1 MPYIDDQLLALK
13 TLFEA
18 KIRENGKKGKTSAIR
33 SSALINIIHDS
44 VKHELIQQRVDPT
57 RIKPKLGKTSGESQL
72 SGYYKQK
79 KQDVCVEP
87 KRIRKSKR
95 TISWGPMASEKL
107 EDKYGEEYTQNTL
120 VINIRSQLSS
130 IAKNTDTLF
139 ERTLAEALNLHKK
152 YPDIVLGEVYLIPTH
167 EYDESTMDDE
177 REDHRIAFKEGH
189 TNIAKYISFFKELS
203 ERKKD
208 PNDPSK
214 YEACKYERC
223 ALLVVDFNRDQPYL
237 YRSTAE
243 LKAANLVPADFD
255 IELADLSFDSFAED
269 ILRIYGERFELQN
282 LLVDPE

>member
-1 MPYIDDQLLALK
+1 MPYIDGQLLALK
-13 TLFEA
+13 GLYES

-44 VKHELIQQRVDPT
+44 VKHELIEQQVDPT

-87 KRIRKSKR
+87 KRIRESKR
-95 TISWGPMASEKL
+95 TISWGPMASEKI
-107 EDKYGEEYTQNTL
+107 EDKYGEDYTKNTL

-152 YPDIVLGEVYLIPTH
+152 YPDIVLGEVYLIPAH
-167 EYDESTMDDE
+167 EYDESTMDD
-177 REDHRIAFKEGH
+177 RRITFKEGH

-203 ERKKD
+203 DRHQVTDD
-208 PNDPSK
+208 P
-214 YEACKYERC
+214 CKYERC

-243 LKAANLVPADFD
+243 LKAENLVPADFD
-255 IELADLSFDSFAED
+255 IELADLSFDSFAQD
-269 ILRIYGERFELQN
+269 ILAIYGERFELQN
-282 LLVDPE
+282 ILADPE

>member
-1 MPYIDDQLLALK
+1 MPYIDGQLLALK
-13 TLFEA
+13 SLYES

-44 VKHELIQQRVDPT
+44 VKHELIQHRIDPA

-87 KRIRKSKR
+87 KKIRKSKR

-130 IAKNTDTLF
+130 VAKNTDTLF

-177 REDHRIAFKEGH
+177 CKDHRITFKEGH

-203 ERKKD
+203 DRRQVTDEL
-208 PNDPSK
+208 
-214 YEACKYERC
+214 CKYERC
-223 ALLVVDFNRDQPYL
+223 ALLVVDFNRHQPYL

-255 IELADLSFDSFAED
+255 IELADLSFDSFAAD
-269 ILRIYGERFELQN
+269 ILAVYGERFELQN
-282 LLVDPE
+282 LLVDSG